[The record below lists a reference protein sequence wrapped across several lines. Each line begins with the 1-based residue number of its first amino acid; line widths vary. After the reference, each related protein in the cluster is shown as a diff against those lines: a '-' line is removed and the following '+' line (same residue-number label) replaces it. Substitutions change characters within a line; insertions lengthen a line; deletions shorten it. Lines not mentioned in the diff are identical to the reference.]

1 MTVGQHWH
9 TSTVLELV
17 AAERDR
23 QRAKWATPHGWG
35 QGDCSTLDPPD
46 DRVKLAVLAEEFGE
60 VARALLE
67 RDRDGLATELVQ
79 VAAVAVAW
87 REALP

>member
-1 MTVGQHWH
+1 MTVAQHWQ
-9 TSTVLELV
+9 TSAVLELV

-23 QRAKWATPHGWG
+23 QRAKWGTPHRWG